1 MSVEQYYNDTE
12 RANWSIGRKLLFSVG
27 GKWMNV
33 LGAVVEDTD
42 VGNLKYREKK
52 IIVWL
57 VDKWMCM

>member
-1 MSVEQYYNDTE
+1 
-12 RANWSIGRKLLFSVG
+12 
-27 GKWMNV
+27 MNV

-57 VDKWMCM
+57 VDK